1 MTAPTTAPTV
11 APTGTGPDPKGRTA
25 DPQPDPK
32 PARTADPT
40 PDPQPARTSGPESA
54 PHPAAAE
61 APPAPR
67 GRLRRALPVLFPVA
81 VVTGIGFALYGRAGE
96 FAALV
101 LRPDSV
107 PYLLAALVANGLAVL
122 LSMTTWRTLLADL
135 GPGVPGR
142 TATRIYFTSYLGK
155 YVPGAVWG
163 VLAQL
168 RMGGAA
174 GVSAPVVLA
183 VFLLNLIVAVLT
195 GLAVGPIAAPWTI
208 GAEAWWL
215 VLPGAVTVAFAVRPG
230 LLHHLAASAARLAR
244 RPAPA
249 TRASDRGMRRAL
261 ASATASWAVGG
272 LHLWALAVMLGAPPL
287 TALPVCVG
295 GFALAT
301 AAASLVVVLPDGWG
315 AREAL
320 LLLALTA
327 VLPWQEATAVAVA
340 SRVVCTLSEVLVGG
354 AALLLTLPRRSAP
367 PAHPIPAKD

>member
-1 MTAPTTAPTV
+1 MTATTAV
-11 APTGTGPDPKGRTA
+11 RTA
-25 DPQPDPK
+25 
-32 PARTADPT
+32 
-40 PDPQPARTSGPESA
+40 
-54 PHPAAAE
+54 PAAPRSE
-61 APPAPR
+61 A

-81 VVTGIGFALYGRAGE
+81 VVTGIAFALYDRAGE
-96 FAALV
+96 LAALV
-101 LRPDSV
+101 LRPGSV
-107 PYLLAALVANGLAVL
+107 PYLLAALAANAGAVL
-122 LSMTTWRTLLADL
+122 LSMATWRTLLSDL
-135 GPGVPGR
+135 GPRVPGR

-174 GVSAPVVLA
+174 GVPAPVVLA

-195 GLAVGPIAAPWTI
+195 GLAVGPVAAPWTI

-215 VLPGAVTVAFAVRPG
+215 ALPGAVTLAFAARPV
-230 LLHHLAASAARLAR
+230 LLHRLAATAARLAR
-244 RPAPA
+244 RPAPEA
-249 TRASDRGMRRAL
+249 RASDRGMRRAL
-261 ASATASWAVGG
+261 ASATGSWAVGG

-320 LLLALTA
+320 LLLTLTA
-327 VLPWQEATAVAVA
+327 VLPWQEATAAAVA

-354 AALLLTLPRRSAP
+354 AALLLTLPRRTTP
-367 PAHPIPAKD
+367 PTDPKERT

>member
-1 MTAPTTAPTV
+1 MTATTV
-11 APTGTGPDPKGRTA
+11 AP
-25 DPQPDPK
+25 
-32 PARTADPT
+32 
-40 PDPQPARTSGPESA
+40 
-54 PHPAAAE
+54 PAAAE
-61 APPAPR
+61 TPPVRR
-67 GRLRRALPVLFPVA
+67 GPLRRALPVLFPVA
-81 VVTGIGFALYGRAGE
+81 VVAGIGFALHGRAGE
-96 FAALV
+96 LAALV
-101 LRPDSV
+101 LRPGAV
-107 PYLLAALVANGLAVL
+107 PYLLAALAANALAVL
-122 LSMTTWRTLLADL
+122 CSMATWRTLLADL

-215 VLPGAVTVAFAVRPG
+215 VLPGAVTLVLAVRPG
-230 LLHHLAASAARLAR
+230 
-244 RPAPA
+244 
-249 TRASDRGMRRAL
+249 RRAL
-261 ASATASWAVGG
+261 AAATASWAAGG

-340 SRVVCTLSEVLVGG
+340 SRVVCTLSEVLTGG
-354 AALLLTLPRRSAP
+354 AALLLTLPRRSP
-367 PAHPIPAKD
+367 TDPKERT